1 MKKVAI
7 GHIIILC
14 LSMLMLII
22 TLLGGF
28 SSPKSVSDY
37 QTIAFF
43 SKFVALSIVCSLSL
57 YFVFALLTNEE
68 HESFTYISLV
78 VTIIYFLLSLFSGS
92 SQIMSSICNFFGN
105 VLVVLTID
113 MAIFSVKTQSTFHDN
128 YKKILALVTSIVYLM
143 CTFTKAD
150 VASNIMNNV
159 LFAGLFGSSEETS
172 LISNFL
178 LVLSCLCFL
187 GVLLNPVIAYLTS
200 NSSFVPSSIN
210 QKAFE
215 MFQQQ
220 KNVQGLVNQ
229 AAAPIAASQ
238 PINTSNQVSSPLP
251 NQVVPNVEQPQVQVI
266 SNQEPPKQQEV
277 CNLNAQNVSPQ
288 LAFLLQQDNQNN
300 SK

>member
-150 VASNIMNNV
+150 VASNIMNNL
-159 LFAGLFGSSEETS
+159 LFAGLFGSGEETS

-178 LVLSCLCFL
+178 LVLSCLCSL

-229 AAAPIAASQ
+229 AAAPIVTSQ

-277 CNLNAQNVSPQ
+277 YNLNAQNVSPQ

>member
-143 CTFTKAD
+143 CTFTTSD

-159 LFAGLFGSSEETS
+159 LFAGLFGSGEETS

-229 AAAPIAASQ
+229 AAAPIASSQ
-238 PINTSNQVSSPLP
+238 PINTSNQVSSPSP
-251 NQVVPNVEQPQVQVI
+251 NQVVPNVEHPQVI
-266 SNQEPPKQQEV
+266 SNQEQPKQQEV

>member
-1 MKKVAI
+1 M
-7 GHIIILC
+7 
-14 LSMLMLII
+14 
-22 TLLGGF
+22 
-28 SSPKSVSDY
+28 
-37 QTIAFF
+37 
-43 SKFVALSIVCSLSL
+43 
-57 YFVFALLTNEE
+57 
-68 HESFTYISLV
+68 
-78 VTIIYFLLSLFSGS
+78 
-92 SQIMSSICNFFGN
+92 
-105 VLVVLTID
+105 VLTID

-143 CTFTKAD
+143 CTFTKVD

-159 LFAGLFGSSEETS
+159 LFAGLFGSGEETS

-229 AAAPIAASQ
+229 AAAPIATSQ